1 MHVISQAGWNAEKD
15 RSIRA
20 VRDSLT
26 TVRVTNTPPF
36 IRAQPRSA
44 ERPTPPR
51 RPTPAAQSV
60 CCYRVAQEHRE
71 QLEACAATLER
82 AAASAAAE
90 HDEVGRGPSRTR
102 LPQHPYHQLS

>member
-1 MHVISQAGWNAEKD
+1 MSSQAGWNAEKD

-44 ERPTPPR
+44 ERPTPPAPP
-51 RPTPAAQSV
+51 RP
-60 CCYRVAQEHRE
+60 VAQR
-71 QLEACAATLER
+71 LGRLITACAGI
-82 AAASAAAE
+82 ASPRSIASSWRR
-90 HDEVGRGPSRTR
+90 VPPRWSGRLRPRRLSTTR
-102 LPQHPYHQLS
+102 